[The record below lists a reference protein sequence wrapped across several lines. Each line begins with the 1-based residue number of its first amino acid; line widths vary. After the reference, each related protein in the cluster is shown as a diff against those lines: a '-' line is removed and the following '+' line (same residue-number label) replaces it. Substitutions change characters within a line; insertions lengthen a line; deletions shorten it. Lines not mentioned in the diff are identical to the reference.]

1 MIKSDIADRLERKG
15 NLSRTKAVYLVETVL
30 DSIKE
35 ALLKGDKVEIRGF
48 GSFRVV
54 PKKSGYGRD
63 IRRNRQLTIS
73 GGIAEWDH
81 NSVSELIETAD
92 RLLYQA
98 KKQGRNTIL
107 RTEKS

>member
-15 NLSRTKAVYLVETVL
+15 NLSRTKAVYLVDTIL

-35 ALLKGDKVEIRGF
+35 ALLKGEKVEIRGF

-63 IRRNRQLTIS
+63 IRRNKQMA
-73 GGIAEWDH
+73 IAEGKRVKFRPGQDF
-81 NSVSELIETAD
+81 
-92 RLLYQA
+92 
-98 KKQGRNTIL
+98 KKQLKKTHFFI
-107 RTEKS
+107 